1 MIFTECPNCNE
12 PQVFGYEA
20 GDQTGWIPSK
30 CCKCNEVM
38 WVEMTSLGGETLSH
52 SEFKRTIALVE
63 DFGAIDEAAKTAENF
78 SNVVYE
84 K

>member
-38 WVEMTSLGGETLSH
+38 WVEMTSLGGETL
-52 SEFKRTIALVE
+52 
-63 DFGAIDEAAKTAENF
+63 
-78 SNVVYE
+78 
-84 K
+84 